1 MQGGPLPLP
10 DESESAVFVRELDQ
24 YLSNCEAVELAVV
37 TTPDGRLRGQRQRGA
52 YETEV
57 TAVMGSS
64 LMALG
69 DTILAKLRLGACD
82 TVIAERAQGLVLF
95 NHIGS
100 TLVWV
105 SMPQSKSS
113 LGSRL
118 SWARRTAADIAQG
131 LSSGPAA
138 QSAPA

>member
-1 MQGGPLPLP
+1 MPLPE
-10 DESESAVFVRELDQ
+10 DIEAAVFGRELEQ

-37 TTPDGRLRGQRQRGA
+37 TTPDGRLRAQRQRGA

-69 DTILAKLRLGACD
+69 DTILAELRLGSCD
-82 TVIAERAQGLVLF
+82 TVIAESAQGLVLF

-100 TLVWV
+100 TFVLV
-105 SMPQSKSS
+105 SMTQSKSS
-113 LGSRL
+113 LGALL
-118 SWARRTAADIAQG
+118 SWARRTADDIAQG
-131 LSSGPAA
+131 LLSDKAA